1 MRFAPTYAIL
11 LRQMYL
17 LQGSPARFISQFA
30 WIGIDM
36 LLWGFLSRY
45 LNSVTSSGQD
55 FLPALLG
62 AVLLWN
68 FFIRTMQGVTMAFFE
83 DVWSRNCLN
92 MFASPMTIT
101 EYVTGLVLSSI
112 ATSSVGLM
120 FMIVLARFAFDL
132 PFLSFGV
139 PVFPFLLSLFL
150 FGIALGVVAC
160 ALVLRMG
167 PAAEW
172 LVWPI
177 PAMISPFAGVAYPID
192 TLPAWMQAISYILPP
207 AYVFENLRA
216 IVRGGSASPEG
227 MAVAAALGILYVVLG
242 SWVFSRT
249 YRYVV
254 RTGLIA
260 RYSAES
266 VS

>member
-1 MRFAPTYAIL
+1 MRFAPILAIV

-36 LLWGFLSRY
+36 LLWGFLSRF
-45 LNSVTSSGQD
+45 LNSVASSGYD

-83 DVWSRNCLN
+83 DVWSRNFLN
-92 MFASPMTIT
+92 IFASPMTIT

-112 ATSSVGLM
+112 VTSSAGLI
-120 FMIVLARFAFDL
+120 FMIVLASVAFGL

-139 PVFPFLLSLFL
+139 PVFPFLLSMFL

-160 ALVLRMG
+160 ALVLRLG

-192 TLPAWMQAISYILPP
+192 TLPAWMQKISYILPP
-207 AYVFENLRA
+207 AYVFENLRTM
-216 IVRGGSASPEG
+216 VKGGSASPEG
-227 MAVAAALGILYVVLG
+227 MAVAVALGLMYVVLG